1 MRMLDRKD
9 RIDWLDVLK
18 GILIVFVVLSH
29 SYPPDI
35 YRYFF
40 TPFFLTMFFWASGYT
55 FSMKKSGKEFLLNK
69 CRSLL
74 IPFFVLGSIRII
86 LAQILEG
93 GSWKERIIGFLV
105 QINCQY
111 DELWF
116 VACLFTCSICFYG
129 ILKICMCINKHW
141 QDVFLICIS
150 GILLAVSMTIM
161 CIWKI
166 HIPWQLELAL
176 MMCFYMALG
185 YLYRRYEERI
195 ADQQGLKWI
204 VILLGILYCV
214 CVFGFPNS
222 VDIHKEQFEYP
233 IVFLVLSWICI
244 LPMIE
249 ISKLIARFEW
259 KRIFVFWGQNTLFY
273 YAFGGTV
280 RVILYK
286 ILEIMGVQNSYWVP
300 ILCTVLTMF
309 ALILPT
315 WVVRTYFPW
324 MVGVKYIRKNK
335 Q

>member
-1 MRMLDRKD
+1 MRMMNGND
-9 RIDWLDVLK
+9 RINWLDVLK
-18 GILIVFVVLSH
+18 GILIIFVILSH
-29 SYPPDI
+29 SYPPNI

-40 TPFFLTMFFWASGYT
+40 SPFFLTMFFWASGYT
-55 FSMKKSGKEFLLNK
+55 FSVKRSGKEFLLNK

-74 IPFFVLGSIRII
+74 VPLLVLGSIRII

-93 GSWKERIIGFLV
+93 GSWKERIIGLFV

-116 VACLFTCSICFYG
+116 VACLFTSSICFYG
-129 ILKICMCINKHW
+129 ILKIVIHIKEHW
-141 QDVFLICIS
+141 QNAVLIGIS
-150 GILLAVSMTIM
+150 GVLLMISMMIM
-161 CIWKI
+161 CLWKI
-166 HIPWQLELAL
+166 RIPWQLELAF
-176 MMCFYMALG
+176 MMCFYMTLG

-195 ADQQGLKWI
+195 AIRPGMKWFA
-204 VILLGILYCV
+204 ILLGILYCI
-214 CVFGFPNS
+214 CVFGLPNT

-286 ILEIMGVQNSYWVP
+286 ILEIMGVQNSYLVP

-309 ALILPT
+309 ALILPA

-324 MVGVKYIRKNK
+324 MVGVKYIGKNK